1 MQNKISLLKAEFDF
15 PRADIKDEQNK
26 SRLGNQISLL
36 FFCRRTKVDVLHA
49 IIYPRKTSDTRHKKS
64 HTMETEMSF

>member
-49 IIYPRKTSDTRHKKS
+49 IMYPDKRHKKS
-64 HTMETEMSF
+64 YTMETEMSF